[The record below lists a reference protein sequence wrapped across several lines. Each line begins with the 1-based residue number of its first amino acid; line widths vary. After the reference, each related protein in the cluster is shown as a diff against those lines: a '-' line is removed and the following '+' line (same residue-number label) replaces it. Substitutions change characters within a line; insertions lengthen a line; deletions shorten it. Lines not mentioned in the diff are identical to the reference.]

1 MASRFCRLLISV
13 LSAPA
18 GDFVAS
24 DVVHEE
30 EGGPDHRPVSR
41 CGESVYPP
49 SAVGTA
55 TVLYLSRSLYLLGLL
70 DPGPPLPRHHW

>member
-1 MASRFCRLLISV
+1 MGTCFFRLLISA
-13 LSAPA
+13 LSAIT

-30 EGGPDHRPVSR
+30 EGGSDHRPVSR
-41 CGESVYPP
+41 GGESVYPP

-55 TVLYLSRSLYLLGLL
+55 AVLYLSRSLSLLGLL
-70 DPGPPLPRHHW
+70 DTGPPLPRHHW